1 MKTKVTAVVVSALLT
16 LFLWAIAFVVL
27 NGIYQGNFP
36 WLLTG
41 LAAVLC
47 PLVGGYTA
55 ARLSQTNSLRLGAL
69 GGLSAGLV
77 VLLVGA
83 LASHFAPNATLASIG
98 LVVMGALGG
107 GIGARLAPGQRAG
120 KQRKSTGG
128 TAHGRE

>member
-1 MKTKVTAVVVSALLT
+1 MEGDTIKTKVIAVVVGALAT

-47 PLVGGYTA
+47 PLLGGYTA

-69 GGLSAGLV
+69 SGLSAGLV
-77 VLLVGA
+77 VLLAAA
-83 LASHFAPNATLASIG
+83 LVSHLAPNTTLAGVG
-98 LVVMGALGG
+98 LVVVGALGG
-107 GIGARLAPGQRAG
+107 GVGTCLSPEQRAG
-120 KQRKSTGG
+120 KQRGSVE
-128 TAHGRE
+128 R